1 MTVNGSLNDLF
12 GGMRIAATGMS
23 AERVRIDT
31 VARNIAQAQVTSTP
45 EGGPYRRQVVE
56 FEPILIRAGDGREI
70 NSGVRVRQVRPD
82 TATPFER
89 IHDPAHPDAD
99 GSGWVTYPNVNT
111 TREMADLIT
120 AVRAYEANL
129 GVQDS
134 FVRMAER
141 ALRLLQ

>member
-1 MTVNGSLNDLF
+1 MTGLNRLLE
-12 GGMRIAATGMS
+12 GMRVAATGLS

-31 VARNIAQAQVTSTP
+31 VARNIANAQVTKTP

-56 FEPILIRAGDGREI
+56 FEPILIRAADGSQI
-70 NSGVRVRQVRPD
+70 NSGVRVRAVSDDQHS
-82 TATPFER
+82 PFER
-89 IHDPAHPDAD
+89 IHDPSHPDAD
-99 GSGWVTYPNVNT
+99 ASGWVTYPNVNA

-129 GVQDS
+129 DVQDS

-141 ALRLLQ
+141 ALRIAQ

>member
-1 MTVNGSLNDLF
+1 MDGVNKLF

-31 VARNIAQAQVTSTP
+31 VARNIANASVTKTP

-56 FEPILIRAGDGREI
+56 FEPLLAQAQNGGSV
-70 NSGVRVRQVRPD
+70 NVGVRVRAVRED
-82 TATPFER
+82 MQTPFNR
-89 IHDPAHPDAD
+89 VNDPTHADAGKD
-99 GSGWVTYPNVNT
+99 GHVSYPNVNA

-120 AVRAYEANL
+120 AMRAYEAN
-129 GVQDS
+129 VSAQDG